1 MGDPLQ
7 PGKRSDNPGFVRLKT
22 NGDGGLTVKD
32 RFVHLL
38 KFGIAAGGMPSRV
51 RKRL

>member
-1 MGDPLQ
+1 MH

-38 KFGIAAGGMPSRV
+38 EFDIEVG
-51 RKRL
+51 